1 MEKKEFNLLE
11 EPWIRVLKQD
21 CTVEEVS
28 LTDALVHA
36 HEYLDL
42 AGEISTQD
50 IAILRLLLAVLQTVF
65 YRVDQ
70 DGEEAA
76 LENCSDALERWKT
89 LWDMCRIPQKPVLD
103 YFNTWR
109 ERFWLFHPERPF
121 YQVPEAETGTKYGAA
136 KLNGEISE
144 SSNKPRLFSSY
155 AKGEKTKLTYSQAAR
170 WLVYINSFDDTSGK
184 VKNKEHNTVEK
195 GNKSKTN
202 EKSIGVGWLGKLGL
216 IFAKGKNLAETLLL
230 NLVLLRDGE
239 ELWEEPKPCWELEKP
254 RIGERTKIY
263 QPEDAAGLL
272 TLQSRRLFLNRQN
285 DFVVGFSLLG
295 GDFFKEENAFC
306 EQMTI
311 WSKYQKENIVPTCYQ
326 PMRHDF
332 SKQFWREFP
341 AAFPDNSEA
350 HTPGVVSWI
359 VLLQAE
365 RILDRQRML
374 YFKIVSVAYDSHQS
388 SAITNTFSDTLAF
401 NSRILTDMEK
411 RWRRMVINEI
421 NNCESLAGKV
431 GKLAKDLEVATGTDG
446 QGSAKKAK
454 EEFYYEIDQPFRRWL
469 YSLDMD
475 KSVDEAAEKWRSE
488 AKKIAYALGRRMI
501 EEAGEPALIGRNVV
515 IDQKKDRKT
524 YYCAPK
530 VYNWFLQGVKQVYQ

>member
-28 LTDALVHA
+28 LTDALIHA

-170 WLVYINSFDDTSGK
+170 WLVYINSFDDTSAK
-184 VKNKEHNTVEK
+184 PKNHGLPSV
-195 GNKSKTN
+195 GA
-202 EKSIGVGWLGKLGL
+202 GWLGKLGL

-239 ELWEEPKPCWELEKP
+239 ELWEEPKPCWESEKP
-254 RIGERTKIY
+254 RTGERTKIY

-272 TLQSRRLFLNRQN
+272 TLQSRRLILHRQN
-285 DFVVGFSLLG
+285 GFVVGFSLIG
-295 GDFFKEENAFC
+295 GDFFDKENAFC

-311 WSKYQKENIVPTCYQ
+311 WRTSQNKKTEPVYYQ

-359 VLLQAE
+359 VLLQTE
-365 RILDRQRML
+365 RLLDRQKMF
-374 YFKIVSVAYDSHQS
+374 YFKIVSTAYGDKDFFVNDS
-388 SAITNTFSDTLAF
+388 FFDTLAF

-411 RWRRMVINEI
+411 RWRRMVIDEI